1 MPVGSKIGCL
11 RKTICS
17 RASVRATLNQRGWVS
32 RFDAWRTMAACAKHL
47 SGKISGWPQNA
58 TRAAAASEQRRG
70 EARCRSDANPAGSM
84 PNCNGTRRIAS
95 VAESHTERG
104 TCTSSIARRFAAT
117 PRLGSERSLNASSA
131 ERGLSYGPATSAAG
145 SSVRLA
151 ASLNPAVTGERAPAA
166 ESNSIARYTGFDL
179 TKTRASIAR
188 ETATTMT
195 GGDATG
201 QKRKA
206 QTRRLGVPPAIRSPL
221 LYASDASTT
230 ASLSIQRAPARRCAS
245 ETAGSASNAACN
257 AIKEGIGSTSEPG
270 RSAGG
275 MPSTTTSF
283 RCLRRTQ
290 TKAIRSTTRSA
301 CVGSATAES
310 VPDAARR

>member
-1 MPVGSKIGCL
+1 
-11 RKTICS
+11 
-17 RASVRATLNQRGWVS
+17 
-32 RFDAWRTMAACAKHL
+32 MAACAKHL
-47 SGKISGWPQNA
+47 SSKISGLPRNA
-58 TRAAAASEQRRG
+58 TRADATSEQRRG

-151 ASLNPAVTGERAPAA
+151 ASLNLAVAGERAPVA

-188 ETATTMT
+188 ETATSMT

-221 LYASDASTT
+221 LYARDASTT
-230 ASLSIQRAPARRCAS
+230 ASLLTRPAPERRCVIA
-245 ETAGSASNAACN
+245 TGGSASSAAFNAT
-257 AIKEGIGSTSEPG
+257 KEDIGSTNEPG
-270 RSAGG
+270 R
-275 MPSTTTSF
+275 
-283 RCLRRTQ
+283 
-290 TKAIRSTTRSA
+290 
-301 CVGSATAES
+301 
-310 VPDAARR
+310 